1 MSRSSIFNFDSYQ
14 GFGLKFPATAL
25 CVVALI
31 AGIEAGLRAL
41 PDTWLLVDSTSRLGL
56 TTFYDNEVIPRF
68 EHPQIVIVG
77 TSRAEDAV
85 APAPLDE
92 ALGLPPWS
100 TVNLG
105 LAGARPYDGL
115 GFYEDHR
122 ARMKQAKLVIYFS
135 DEWHFSSGW
144 GLGWRYFQRAPLE
157 ERLRLLPEG
166 KMPQLVKPA
175 DVSDEDWA
183 QMEAD
188 RLAKKREQLD
198 QLRTTMLTDWVFQM
212 RLKLRYIPKAIAVN
226 FFGASPGKQLVVT
239 DEHLVQRPEK
249 HKDKELGPPSEDM
262 EKFRERVDGFYE
274 NFDTHP
280 LMLEHVRKLARM
292 VQEDGGRFV
301 IVQMPNRKMH
311 QDCVEKYHPVEYQ
324 QHEDAL
330 KELGKELGVP
340 VYVYRHPAEVGLEE
354 IDYLDYGHLARRGCA
369 RFTAFMAELIKRDK
383 LLEPAGAPKK

>member
-1 MSRSSIFNFDSYQ
+1 MSRSSIFSFESYH
-14 GFGLKFPATAL
+14 GFGLRFPATAL

-31 AGIEAGLRAL
+31 AGLELGLRAL
-41 PDTWLLVDSTSRLGL
+41 PDSWLLVDSTSRLGL
-56 TTFYDNEVIPRF
+56 TTFYDTKVIPRF

-92 ALGLPPWS
+92 ALGLPEWS
-100 TVNLG
+100 TMNLG

-122 ARMKQAKLVIYFS
+122 ERMKQAKLVLYFS

-166 KMPQLVKPA
+166 EMPQLKKPE
-175 DVSDEDWA
+175 DVSEEKWA
-183 QMEAD
+183 EMQAE

-212 RLKLRYIPKAIAVN
+212 RLKLRYIPKAVAVN
-226 FFGASPGKQLVVT
+226 FFGTSPGKQLIIT

-249 HKDKELGPPSEDM
+249 SKDKELGPPSEDI
-262 EKFRERVDGFYE
+262 ERFRERVEGFYE

-280 LMLEHVRKLARM
+280 LMLDHVRKLARM

-311 QDCVEKYHPVEYQ
+311 QDCVTRYHPAEFE
-324 QHEDAL
+324 QHVAAL
-330 KELGKELGVP
+330 EALGRELGVT
-340 VYVYRHPAEVGLEE
+340 VYVFREPQECGLEE
-354 IDYLDYGHLARRGCA
+354 IDYFDYGHMARRGCR

-383 LLEPAGAPKK
+383 LLEPASAPKK